1 MKTRRTD
8 VLVIGAGTAGLAA
21 YRAVR
26 HAGHRAVVVDHGP
39 LGTTC
44 ARVGCMPSKSALH
57 AGRRFATANALG
69 RFDPAL
75 QRTLRDRLWRE
86 VGSLRDD
93 LAGGTADATRDDLGR
108 DLVTG
113 RARFVGPDAIEVDG
127 RRIEAGAFVVA
138 AGSHPIVPAALARYG
153 TSVVKG
159 ILTTDTLF
167 SVKRLP
173 QSLGLL
179 GLGAIGIELGLAMT
193 RLGVRVVAVETKPV
207 PAAIDD
213 PVVARRAIETLGA
226 ELPMHLDAHGDVA
239 RDGTGFGLTIGD
251 RTHRVERILAAL
263 GRRPNLDDLAL
274 DQAGV
279 TWAEDDEPP
288 IDRRTLRLGRSTIF
302 VAGDAHGDRP
312 LQHEALDE
320 GRIAAANAVALV
332 EGRAPQR
339 PARRTP
345 LSIVFSDPDI
355 ASVGL
360 RHGAFDRGHMVI
372 GTGSGDHNGRSKIVG
387 AEGNLLRVYADR
399 RDGTLLGASLV
410 SVHGEHLAHLLALAI
425 DRRLTASQLLDMPF
439 YHPTIEEMLQTALKD
454 VVERC
459 RAR

>member
-26 HAGHRAVVVDHGP
+26 RAGHRAVVVDHGP

-57 AGRRFATANALG
+57 AGRRFAIAEALG
-69 RFDPAL
+69 RFDEAM

-86 VGSLRDD
+86 VGRLRDD
-93 LAGGTADATRDDLGR
+93 LAGGTADTTRADLGR
-108 DLVTG
+108 DLVMG
-113 RARFVGPDAIEVDG
+113 AAHFVGRDAIEVDG

-138 AGSHPIVPAALARYG
+138 AGSHPVVPPALARYG
-153 TSVVKG
+153 TSVAKG

-173 QSLGLL
+173 ASIGLL
-179 GLGAIGIELGLAMT
+179 GLGAIGIELGLALT

-207 PAAIDD
+207 PAGIDD
-213 PVVARRAIETLGA
+213 PVIARRAVATLGD
-226 ELPMHLDAHGDVA
+226 ELPMHLGAKGEVTH
-239 RDGTGFGLTIGD
+239 DGAQYVLTIGE
-251 RTHRVERILAAL
+251 RTHRVERVLAAL
-263 GRRPNLDDLAL
+263 GRKPNLDGLAL
-274 DQAGV
+274 DRAGV
-279 TWAEDDEPP
+279 TWDDEAGPP
-288 IDRRTLRLGRSTIF
+288 IDRGTLRLGRSTIF

-332 EGRAPQR
+332 EGRTPKR

-355 ASVGL
+355 AQVGL
-360 RHGAFDRGHMVI
+360 SYDAFDRARMVI
-372 GTGSGDHNGRSKIVG
+372 GTGSGDHNGRSKIIG
-387 AEGNLLRVYADR
+387 AQGNLVRVYADR

-410 SVHGEHLAHLLALAI
+410 SVHGEHLAHLLAFAI

-439 YHPTIEEMLQTALKD
+439 YHPTVEEMLQTALKD
-454 VVERC
+454 VRKRV
-459 RAR
+459 AR